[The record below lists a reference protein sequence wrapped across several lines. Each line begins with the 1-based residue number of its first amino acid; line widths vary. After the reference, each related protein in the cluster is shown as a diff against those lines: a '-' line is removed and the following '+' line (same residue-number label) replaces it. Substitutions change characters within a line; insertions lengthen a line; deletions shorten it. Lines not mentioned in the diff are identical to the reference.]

1 MSKFAGKIMLKNAG
15 ITFGIQMASLF
26 LKFIIQ
32 KAFLETLGVAYLG
45 YNSVFGNILQMLNMA
60 DLGVGV
66 AITSFL
72 YKPISENDTERI
84 KALMYLYKKI
94 YRYIGIAVG
103 IIGLIILTIIPYIIN
118 DAECNNTYLRIL
130 FIINLIGVVSTYFL
144 AYKRTLIVAQQKS
157 YFTNTVD
164 FFVNVFASILQI
176 VMLFV
181 FLNYIVYLVIT
192 VVKNIISN
200 IIISIFC
207 NKNNRYLQNKTDILL
222 ADSYKKPV
230 FLYVKDIFISKIGS
244 YVYYGTDNIIISIF
258 KGSIVTG
265 YLSNYSLV
273 TVALKSLITEVF
285 SALQA
290 TYGNLMVTT
299 ESKGGQREITDAYVM
314 LNYIVSN
321 ACFICCACV
330 FQPFIS
336 LYAGVQYQ
344 MNYNTVL
351 LLSTN
356 LGLALLLIIP
366 SQVFV
371 VFKLYKYDKPIVALS
386 AILNIIISVY
396 LVRIIGVD
404 GVLLGTT
411 VTSLIY
417 LFTRYYIIS
426 KKAFNISYTHYI
438 RKIVIFFIISILS
451 YSITNIVTSC
461 VDGYSLVS
469 FILRAISVAD
479 LSMLIPVTILS
490 FTSDF
495 NLIITRFLKF
505 KRFNI
510 KYARI
515 MLLMF
520 SIVIIGVIWYFG
532 KIGGGVQMMK

>member
-532 KIGGGVQMMK
+532 KIGGGYR

>member
-1 MSKFAGKIMLKNAG
+1 MSQLVGKNMLKNAG
-15 ITFGIQMASLF
+15 ITFGIQIASLF

-45 YNSVFGNILQMLNMA
+45 YNSVFSNILQMLNMA

-84 KALMYLYKKI
+84 NALMYLYKKI
-94 YRYIGIAVG
+94 YRYIGMTVG

-118 DAECNNTYLRIL
+118 DAECSDAYLRIL

-144 AYKRTLIVAQQKS
+144 ACKRTLIVAQQKS

-164 FFVNVFASILQI
+164 FLVNVFASILQI

-181 FLNYIVYLVIT
+181 FSNYIVYLIVT
-192 VVKNIISN
+192 VAKNIISN

-207 NKNNRYLQNKTDILL
+207 KKNNRYLKNKTDILL
-222 ADSYKKPV
+222 ADLYKPPV
-230 FLYVKDIFISKIGS
+230 FLYVKDVFISKIGS

-273 TVALKSLITEVF
+273 TVALKSLLTEVF

-299 ESKGGQREITDAYVM
+299 ESRGGQREITDAYIM

-321 ACFICCACV
+321 ACFICCACI

-336 LYAGVQYQ
+336 LYAGAQYQ

-351 LLSTN
+351 LLSAN
-356 LGLALLLIIP
+356 LGLTLLLIIP

-371 VFKLYKYDKPIVALS
+371 VFKLYKYDKPIVASS
-386 AILNIIISVY
+386 AILNIIISVC
-396 LVRIIGVD
+396 LVNIIGVD

-411 VTSLIY
+411 FTSLIY

-426 KKAFNISYTHYI
+426 KKAFETSYTHYI
-438 RKIVIFFIISILS
+438 KKIVIFFIISIMS
-451 YSITNIVTSC
+451 YSITNIVTSG

-469 FILRAISVAD
+469 FILRAISVAT

-490 FTSDF
+490 FISDF
-495 NLIITRFLKF
+495 NLIITRFLKV
-505 KRFNI
+505 KGFNI
-510 KYARI
+510 KNVRI
-515 MLLMF
+515 FLMVF
-520 SIVIIGVIWYFG
+520 SVIIIGIIWYFAS
-532 KIGGGVQMMK
+532 MSRFSTS

>member
-1 MSKFAGKIMLKNAG
+1 MSKFAGKNMLKNAG
-15 ITFGIQMASLF
+15 ITFGIQIASLF

-45 YNSVFGNILQMLNMA
+45 YNSVFSNILQMLNMA

-84 KALMYLYKKI
+84 NALMYLYKKI

-103 IIGLIILTIIPYIIN
+103 IIGLVILTIIPYIIN
-118 DAECNNTYLRIL
+118 DAECNDTYLRIL

-144 AYKRTLIVAQQKS
+144 AYKRTLTVAQQKS

-164 FFVNVFASILQI
+164 FFVNVFASILQL

-181 FLNYIVYLVIT
+181 FPNYILYLAIT
-192 VVKNIISN
+192 VAKNIISN
-200 IIISIFC
+200 IIISIFG
-207 NKNNRYLQNKTDILL
+207 NKNNGYLQNKTDTIL
-222 ADSYKKPV
+222 AESYKKPV
-230 FLYVKDIFISKIGS
+230 FRYVKDVFVSKIGS
-244 YVYYGTDNIIISIF
+244 YIYYGTDNIIISIF

-299 ESKGGQREITDAYVM
+299 ETKGGQREITDAYVM

-336 LYAGVQYQ
+336 LYAGAQYQ
-344 MNYNTVL
+344 MNDNTVL

-386 AILNIIISVY
+386 AILNIIISVC

-426 KKAFNISYTHYI
+426 KKAFNISYAHYI
-438 RKIVIFFIISILS
+438 RKIVSYFIISFLS
-451 YSITNIVTSC
+451 YSITNIMTSC
-461 VDGYSLVS
+461 VDGHSLVS
-469 FILRAISVAD
+469 FILRAISVAA
-479 LSMLIPVTILS
+479 LSMLIPVTTLS
-490 FTSDF
+490 FTSDS
-495 NLIITRFLKF
+495 NLIITRFLKL
-505 KRFNI
+505 KKFNI
-510 KYARI
+510 KYARV
-515 MLLMF
+515 MLLML
-520 SIVIIGVIWYFG
+520 SIVTIGIIWCFG
-532 KIGGGVQMMK
+532 KFRGGVQMLK

>member
-1 MSKFAGKIMLKNAG
+1 MSKSTGKNILKNAG
-15 ITFGIQMASLF
+15 ITFGIQIASLL

-45 YNSVFGNILQMLNMA
+45 YNSVFSNILQMLNMA

-72 YKPISENDTERI
+72 YKPISENDADRVRT
-84 KALMYLYKKI
+84 LMYLYKKI
-94 YRYIGIAVG
+94 YRYIGVAVG
-103 IIGLIILTIIPYIIN
+103 TLGLVILTIIPYIIN
-118 DAECNNTYLRIL
+118 DAECSDTYLRIL

-164 FFVNVFASILQI
+164 FCVNIFASILQI
-176 VMLFV
+176 VVLFL
-181 FLNYIVYLVIT
+181 FPNYIVYLVIT
-192 VVKNIISN
+192 VAKNIISN

-207 NKNNRYLQNKTDILL
+207 NKNNKYLQDKTDIYL
-222 ADSYKKPV
+222 ANSYKKPV
-230 FLYVKDIFISKIGS
+230 FLYVKDVFISKIGS

-258 KGSIVTG
+258 KGSIITG

-273 TVALKSLITEVF
+273 TVALKSLLTEVF

-299 ESKGGQREITDAYVM
+299 DNKLGQRKITDSYIM

-321 ACFICCACV
+321 ACFICCACI

-336 LYAGVQYQ
+336 LYAGAQYQ
-344 MNYNTVL
+344 LDYNTVL
-351 LLSTN
+351 LLSMN
-356 LGLALLLIIP
+356 LGLAVLLIIP

-386 AILNIIISVY
+386 AILNIIISVC
-396 LVRIIGVD
+396 LVRVIGVD
-404 GVLLGTT
+404 GVLFGTT

-426 KKAFNISYTHYI
+426 KKALDTSYIHYI
-438 RKIVIFFIISILS
+438 RKIAIFFVISILS
-451 YSITNIVTSC
+451 YNITRIVTSNITG
-461 VDGYSLVS
+461 DSLIS
-469 FILRAISVAD
+469 FILRIISVAT
-479 LSMLIPVTILS
+479 LSVLIPVTILS

-495 NLIITRFLKF
+495 NLIITSFFKF

-515 MLLMF
+515 LLVAV
-520 SIVIIGVIWYFG
+520 SLVIVGTIWNLG
-532 KIGGGVQMMK
+532 KISDSVK